1 MARAVPSPQMTFDAK
16 LASDFQRE
24 LVSLAPYLRAFAWS
38 LCGNRE
44 DADDLAQE
52 TLVKAWQAR
61 DSFVPG
67 TNLKA
72 WLFTIQRNQFY
83 TNRRSSGR
91 QVAWNQ
97 QAAESVCGTSQDPMW
112 AAELSDMARALG
124 CLHDEQREVLILVG
138 AGGFSYEEAAQICR
152 CAVGT
157 VKSRAT
163 RARRALLRFLDG
175 ENDLRSA
182 ARPEKGG
189 AADEILAQLERLSP
203 EVREEAV
210 AKRPNKDPHA

>member
-1 MARAVPSPQMTFDAK
+1 MARTVPSPQLTSDTHS
-16 LASDFQRE
+16 ASDFQSE
-24 LVSLAPYLRAFAWS
+24 LLRLAPYLRAFAWS

-52 TLVKAWQAR
+52 TLIKAWQAR
-61 DSFVPG
+61 DTFIPG

-83 TNRRSSGR
+83 TNRRTRGR

-97 QAAESVCGTSQDPMW
+97 QAAETLCGTSQEPMW
-112 AAELSDMARALG
+112 AAELSDTARALA
-124 CLHDEQREVLILVG
+124 CLPDEQREVLILVG
-138 AGGFSYEEAAQICR
+138 AGGFSCEETAEICH

-163 RARRALLRFLDG
+163 RARRALLKLLDG

-189 AADEILAQLERLSP
+189 AADEILAQLDRLSP
-203 EVREEAV
+203 SANKDAA
-210 AKRPNKDPHA
+210 AKRRNKSPRT